1 LPQNFLSSP
10 ARSNVEHYWTH
21 RNKDYAVALDAKNLI
36 REGISPLEVG
46 LNHDTR
52 ADYEY
57 ASLKYAEGLQIIQK
71 AMLLVP
77 VDCVVGKLLDNHWQ
91 AFSRRKEEIDFFYKP
106 KTLFDFPTAPSA
118 PPPAGAVTTAG
129 LTLV

>member
-1 LPQNFLSSP
+1 MPQHFFSLP

-21 RNKDYAVALDAKNLI
+21 RNKDYAVALDAKNFI

-46 LNHDTR
+46 LHHDTR
-52 ADYEY
+52 ADYAY
-57 ASLKYAEGLQIIQK
+57 ASLKYAEGLQILQK
-71 AMLLVP
+71 ALLLVP
-77 VDCVVGKLLDNHWQ
+77 ADCVVGKLLENHRQ

-118 PPPAGAVTTAG
+118 PPSAGAVTTEG
-129 LTLV
+129 LTLM